1 MQWYKKLREVE
12 WISSLLGMAWG
23 FCKGAWRQIAAV
35 GGVSMSELMG
45 WIPGWLMTFLVAVAG
60 VSLFTLVE
68 SFVKKKT
75 KERNKK
81 EKQQQKS
88 TENLSGGLGG
98 SAVVQVRSAEEER
111 DRYQYRE
118 KADEKE
124 KELTELRS
132 YSKAFKQKYGR
143 WFLQWGG
150 STISP
155 IGLSVAVQF
164 IDLCD
169 SNLAKKIWALFF
181 SIGGT
186 WKRKPVEQVKWQ
198 QNPSSESRVVIFS
211 DHEHADGIKDTFNDF
226 CLLDEERVD
235 LYSKDPGM
243 SEDITIIVF
252 NKDN

>member
-1 MQWYKKLREVE
+1 
-12 WISSLLGMAWG
+12 
-23 FCKGAWRQIAAV
+23 
-35 GGVSMSELMG
+35 MSGIMG
-45 WIPGWLMTFLVAVAG
+45 WLPEWLMVILAAIAG
-60 VSLFTLVE
+60 VYLFTLVE
-68 SFVKKKT
+68 SLVKKKVR
-75 KERNKK
+75 ERNKK
-81 EKQQQKS
+81 ESQQKKS

-118 KADEKE
+118 KADETE

-132 YSKAFKQKYGR
+132 YFKAFKQKYGR
-143 WFLQWGG
+143 LFLQWGG
-150 STISP
+150 STTLP
-155 IGLSVAVQF
+155 IGLSVEVQF
-164 IDLCD
+164 IELCD
-169 SNLAKKIWALFF
+169 SNLAKKIWDLFF

-186 WKRKPVEQVKWQ
+186 WKRKPAEQVKWQ
-198 QNPSSESRVVIFS
+198 ENPSSESRVVIFS